1 MTIITNNHPRDL
13 LSFSDFSEP
22 AQNQLRR
29 DFDWLADIEIQDGF
43 FSYRGSTYHL
53 SEFMRD
59 GCPDGWD
66 GVAAD
71 SYFSGVVVRLSP
83 DCEAVTVGLWLS

>member
-1 MTIITNNHPRDL
+1 MKIITNMQPREL

-29 DFDWLADIEIQDGF
+29 DFDWLADIEIQTGF
-43 FSYRGSTYHL
+43 FSYRGITYHL
-53 SEFMRD
+53 SQFLRD
-59 GCPDGWD
+59 NCPDGWD

-71 SYFSGVVVRLSP
+71 SYFSGTVVRLSP
-83 DCEAVTVGLWLS
+83 DCEQVTVGRWLS